1 MEAAIALF
9 IFVVAISFT
18 ANNGGRSDVASLH
31 VPEKHSGI
39 SEAVLENNLS
49 SCDHQQSR
57 WIERDLTN
65 PEVEMEVKIAKE
77 AKMAKE
83 SPDAQ

>member
-1 MEAAIALF
+1 MEAVIALF
-9 IFVVAISFT
+9 IFVVVISFA
-18 ANNGGRSDVASLH
+18 ANNAGRNDAASLQ
-31 VPEKHSGI
+31 VPEKHAGI
-39 SEAVLENNLS
+39 SEAVLEHNLD
-49 SCDHQQSR
+49 SCDHHQSR

-65 PEVEMEVKIAKE
+65 PEVAKE